1 MSAAPITPVILA
13 GGSGIRLWPLSRVD
27 RPKQL
32 VALHGGGTLL
42 QQTAKRVSDPDC
54 FTPPVVVASAAQA
67 AAVEEQLEAAGT
79 PPRLLILEPEPRGT
93 AAAVALAAIAS
104 PEALLLVLPSD
115 HVVGDEA
122 AFRRAVAAAR
132 DPAEAGK
139 LVCLGAEPDRAETG
153 YGWIRRGEPL
163 GDGAWAA
170 ASFREKPDRP
180 AAEAMLAEG
189 GWLWNAGIFLFRAGT
204 LLAALEAL
212 APDLLAGARRA
223 MESASIEG
231 ETLRPDAAAFAAIPA
246 ASLDR
251 AVMERSS
258 DVAVVP
264 AAMGWSDL
272 GSWAAIHAFGPA
284 DSAGNVLAGDVV
296 APGSRNCLVRSEGPT
311 VVALGVENLAIVAT
325 DRAVLVVPLDQT
337 QRLQE
342 ALDALE
348 ARRSG
353 K

>member
-13 GGSGIRLWPLSRVD
+13 GGSGVRLWPLSRAD

-42 QQTAKRVSDPDC
+42 QQTAKRVGDPDS
-54 FTPPVVVASAAQA
+54 FAPPVVVAAAAQA
-67 AAVEEQLEAAGT
+67 EAVAEQLQAAGT

-93 AAAVALAAIAS
+93 APAVALAALAS
-104 PEALLLVLPSD
+104 PDALLLVLPSD
-115 HVVGDEA
+115 HVVGDA
-122 AFRRAVAAAR
+122 PAFRRAVWAALG
-132 DPAEAGK
+132 PAKAGR
-139 LVCLGAEPDRAETG
+139 LVCLGAEPERPETG

-163 GDGAWAA
+163 GGGAWAA
-170 ASFREKPDRP
+170 SAFREKPDRA

-189 GWLWNAGIFLFRAGT
+189 GWLWNAGIFLFRADA
-204 LLAALEAL
+204 LLSALEAL

-223 MESASIEG
+223 MEGGAIDG
-231 ETLRPDAAAFAAIPA
+231 ETLRPDAAAFAALPS

-272 GSWAAIHAFGPA
+272 GSWAAIHDFGPA
-284 DSAGNVLAGDVV
+284 DPAGNVLAGDVV

-311 VVALGVENLAIVAT
+311 IVALGVENLAIVAT
-325 DRAVLVVPLDQT
+325 ERAVLVVPLDKT

-342 ALDALE
+342 ALDALD
-348 ARRSG
+348 ARRR
-353 K
+353 

>member
-13 GGSGIRLWPLSRVD
+13 GGSGVRLWPLSRLD

-42 QQTAKRVSDPDC
+42 QQTAQRVSDPDC
-54 FTPPVVVASAAQA
+54 FAPPVVVAAAAQA
-67 AAVEEQLEAAGT
+67 DAVEDQLEAAGT

-104 PEALLLVLPSD
+104 PRALLLVLPSD

-122 AFRRAVAAAR
+122 AFRRAVAAALG
-132 DPAEAGK
+132 PAEAGK

-163 GDGAWAA
+163 GAGAWAA
-170 ASFREKPDRP
+170 ASFREKPDRA

-204 LLAALEAL
+204 LLDALEAL

-223 MESASIEG
+223 MEKASIEG
-231 ETLRPDAAAFAAIPA
+231 ETLRPDSAAFAVIPS

-251 AVMERSS
+251 AVMERSG

-284 DSAGNVLAGDVV
+284 DPAGNVLAGDVV

-311 VVALGVENLAIVAT
+311 VVALGVDHLAIVAT
-325 DRAVLVVPLDQT
+325 DRAVLVVPLDET
-337 QRLQE
+337 QRIQE

-348 ARRSG
+348 ARRG
-353 K
+353 RE